1 MWSGADYLQDITD
14 IPHYNLNINA
24 TKYWSSNGDYS
35 IQLTN
40 TIDGYSRIEFT
51 NNQQTFENETY
62 TGTVDILNNSEHDI
76 QLRMVEE
83 TGVLVQDV
91 TIPPNNELQT
101 VSITRTI
108 TANTVL
114 RFQLI
119 NRYPIQIYVDNI
131 QLNKR

>member
-40 TIDGYSRIEFT
+40 TINEYSRIEFT

-62 TGTVDILNNSEHDI
+62 TGTVDILNNSEHNI

-83 TGVLVQDV
+83 TGMLVQDV